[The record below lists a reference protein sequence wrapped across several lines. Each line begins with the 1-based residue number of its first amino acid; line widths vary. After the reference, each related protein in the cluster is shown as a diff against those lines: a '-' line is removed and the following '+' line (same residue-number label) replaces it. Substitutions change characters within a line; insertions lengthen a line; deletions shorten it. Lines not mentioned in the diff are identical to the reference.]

1 MEEEIAAG
9 FMTRLDGPFSL
20 RFFLQPTMA
29 ILFAIKDGMKDART
43 GQEHYLWSL
52 LFRPGQR
59 RERIAGAWAS
69 IGKVT
74 VMAVAL
80 DSLFQWM
87 VMGEIKLTVS
97 LLMAAFL
104 CVLPYSLLRGPVSR
118 LAERRER

>member
-74 VMAVAL
+74 VMAVVL